1 MNPNGRHF
9 NRDAVSDG
17 SYVFE
22 DPLEFGNSFKNF
34 DTLIKKVKSNQ
45 IIEKRQ
51 EIIKDAIGHSD
62 GNNFKRASHEILK
75 ILNADYPNYKNK
87 DVGIH

>member
-1 MNPNGRHF
+1 MYVTYGVVMKQLHVWKPGYNKPTFLLNPNGRHF

-34 DTLIKKVKSNQ
+34 DTLIKKVKV
-45 IIEKRQ
+45 
-51 EIIKDAIGHSD
+51 IKL
-62 GNNFKRASHEILK
+62 LK
-75 ILNADYPNYKNK
+75 K
-87 DVGIH
+87 DRKS